1 MNQRLYKIN
10 QIAHITCVAYLI
22 TETIAKH
29 EDIQKK
35 LWSLLTFPLSL
46 PFLFFYFIY
55 IYIYIKKTED
65 WEKKINWVP
74 LEPEVVYL
82 SWVSHATWPYCLFLL
97 RWQRDPCDS
106 VSMKIREQV
115 IVFKDTQVLGFN
127 LATWLMWKT
136 RFFFLFFFFFWVL
149 TRNETK
155 TKSVQH

>member
-55 IYIYIKKTED
+55 IYIYKENRELGKK
-65 WEKKINWVP
+65 KKLGTSWAGGSVP
-74 LEPEVVYL
+74 LL
-82 SWVSHATWPYCLFLL
+82 SLSRDMTLLFVSSSVAERSAWFGVDED
-97 RWQRDPCDS
+97 QRASDS
-106 VSMKIREQV
+106 
-115 IVFKDTQVLGFN
+115 F
-127 LATWLMWKT
+127 
-136 RFFFLFFFFFWVL
+136 
-149 TRNETK
+149 
-155 TKSVQH
+155 